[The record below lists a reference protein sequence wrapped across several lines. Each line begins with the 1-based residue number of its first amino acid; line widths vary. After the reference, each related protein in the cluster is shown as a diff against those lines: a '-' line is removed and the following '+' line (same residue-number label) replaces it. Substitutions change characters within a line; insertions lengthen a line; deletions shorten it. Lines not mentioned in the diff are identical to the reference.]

1 MATLRLATPLKATV
15 LQAIADACDA
25 GSGPALIRFY
35 TAPMPATVEAAVTTQ
50 KLLGTLTCS
59 DPCAT
64 VNGATTI
71 LEFGAIA
78 QDNSADANGTAAW
91 ARISTSALDAVVDV
105 DVSLVGAGGTIQM
118 NTTNIVAGGPI
129 SMSSFTILA

>member
-1 MATLRLATPLKATV
+1 MATLRLANTLKATV
-15 LQAIADACDA
+15 LQNIADACDA
-25 GSGPALIRFY
+25 GSGPALLRFY
-35 TAPMPATVEAAVTTQ
+35 TAPMPATVDAAITTQ
-50 KLLGTLTCS
+50 TLLGTLTCS

-71 LEFGAIA
+71 LEFGAVA
-78 QDNSADANGTAAW
+78 QDNSADNSGTAAW
-91 ARISTSALDAVVDV
+91 VRVYTSALGAVMDA

-129 SMSSFTILA
+129 SMSSFTISA